1 MTKYKLKNLNNA
13 GESVLP
19 YEANLKENRE
29 RCHLVIFLRFPM
41 TFTFLRNACQ
51 LPSYHLP
58 LLEVI
63 RGMRESLDLERCFE
77 TAVRETRR
85 LLAADRVMV
94 YQFDSNYIGTT
105 VAESVGDGWSAS
117 LGLEIVDTCFQESRA
132 QQYNCKDRINIIP
145 DVYQAGLTECHL
157 QLLEQFQVK
166 ANLVAPIF
174 QGSRVWGLYIAHQCR
189 GPRQWQ
195 DEDISIM
202 MHIAAQLT
210 LAIQQDEA
218 IRVEKVLELERQARA
233 DREKLLHIMAQIPR
247 PLTRP
252 ETLLTTV
259 TELRQ
264 ILAADRVVI
273 YHYDPCQGEGDPV
286 QVTVEVE
293 SVDPQYPAI
302 PAADAFPEHRQRIAQ
317 MFVSEEFTQP
327 DPNGFL
333 RVVGV
338 SELPDLGDTPI
349 DGGILVAIA
358 LDATLWG
365 ILAVYQHQPG
375 GHWRESEINLV
386 YQVGVHLTV
395 ALQHLVLHE
404 QAQQRIEELQRLHQ
418 LKDDFLSTVS
428 HELRTPLASI
438 RVAIEMLKSMCKQ
451 LVPEPDPARERVQR
465 YLSIL
470 ENESQREIN
479 LVEDLLNLQRLSERR
494 DPLHPEAIDLKQA
507 LTQHIHGVAP
517 LAHQYQLTIQSQLD
531 PHLPVV
537 YSEPVSVDR
546 ILRELLTNA
555 CKYTSPGGRIVI
567 TARAQPC
574 QNQAGVCVSI
584 GNHSHI
590 PAEELPRIFDK
601 FYRVPQGD
609 PWKRGGTGLGLSLVK
624 ELLKFLGGTIEVTSE
639 KNWTTFSVWLP
650 LETQN

>member
-1 MTKYKLKNLNNA
+1 V
-13 GESVLP
+13 GE
-19 YEANLKENRE
+19 
-29 RCHLVIFLRFPM
+29 
-41 TFTFLRNACQ
+41 
-51 LPSYHLP
+51 
-58 LLEVI
+58 
-63 RGMRESLDLERCFE
+63 
-77 TAVRETRR
+77 
-85 LLAADRVMV
+85 
-94 YQFDSNYIGTT
+94 
-105 VAESVGDGWSAS
+105 
-117 LGLEIVDTCFQESRA
+117 
-132 QQYNCKDRINIIP
+132 
-145 DVYQAGLTECHL
+145 
-157 QLLEQFQVK
+157 
-166 ANLVAPIF
+166 
-174 QGSRVWGLYIAHQCR
+174 
-189 GPRQWQ
+189 
-195 DEDISIM
+195 
-202 MHIAAQLT
+202 
-210 LAIQQDEA
+210 
-218 IRVEKVLELERQARA
+218 
-233 DREKLLHIMAQIPR
+233 
-247 PLTRP
+247 
-252 ETLLTTV
+252 
-259 TELRQ
+259 
-264 ILAADRVVI
+264 
-273 YHYDPCQGEGDPV
+273 
-286 QVTVEVE
+286 
-293 SVDPQYPAI
+293 
-302 PAADAFPEHRQRIAQ
+302 
-317 MFVSEEFTQP
+317 
-327 DPNGFL
+327 
-333 RVVGV
+333 
-338 SELPDLGDTPI
+338 SELPSLGVTPI
-349 DGGILVAIA
+349 HGGILVAIA

-451 LVPEPDPARERVQR
+451 LLPEPDPARERVQR

-507 LTQHIHGVAP
+507 LTQHMHSIAP